1 MASPPSKVSK
11 KSYSP
16 PSPGLAIRKRKEEL
30 KVSIFQK
37 PHRVPFADT
46 LKHSQKEQL
55 TENVY
60 NGLGGHSRSDD
71 FIFPKHD
78 KFKKLTK
85 KKNLSAS
92 AASSAMKKLKPDPSN
107 LKLDSFF
114 V

>member
-1 MASPPSKVSK
+1 M
-11 KSYSP
+11 
-16 PSPGLAIRKRKEEL
+16 AIRKRKEEL

-37 PHRVPFADT
+37 PHRVPLSET
-46 LKHSQKEQL
+46 LKLSQKEQRS
-55 TENVY
+55 ENVY

-92 AASSAMKKLKPDPSN
+92 AASSVVKKLKPDPSN

-114 V
+114 M